1 MLGSGQRPFRV
12 RFERRVRGVDDG
24 AGNELP
30 AAWTPL
36 LTCWAGF
43 KPQFGREQLA
53 AGRLESTLKGVLTVL
68 AFAGTKAVTAADRA
82 VFVTGPYAGK
92 ECQIRSIVATTDARE
107 IEFTLEHGVA
117 T

>member
-1 MLGSGQRPFRV
+1 MLGAGQRAFRV
-12 RFERRVRGVDDG
+12 RFERMPRGADDG
-24 AGNELP
+24 AGNVQRLP
-30 AAWTPL
+30 WVGL
-36 LTCWAGF
+36 VTCWAGF

-53 AGRLESTLKGVLTVL
+53 AGRLESMMKGVLTVL
-68 AFAGTKAVTAADRA
+68 AFAETRSVTAEDRV

-92 ECQIRSIVATTDARE
+92 ECQIRSIVPTPDARE